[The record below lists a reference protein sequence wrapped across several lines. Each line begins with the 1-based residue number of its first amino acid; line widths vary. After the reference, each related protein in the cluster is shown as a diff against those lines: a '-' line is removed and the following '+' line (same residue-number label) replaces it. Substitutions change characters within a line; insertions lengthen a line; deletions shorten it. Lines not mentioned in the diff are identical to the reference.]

1 MVQSVQRAMVGKMRQ
16 AILPRPASLSNKIA
30 SSSQAK
36 PFVSELG
43 KALATAASQATPGAS
58 PNWAQLSANVGIANS
73 LVPRTGLPA
82 SAALAPIQP
91 VDLRDGA
98 PVATGQVTASGAPLI
113 TPSATPM
120 QNQWGYTGAAATN
133 PYFTTPSNPLQPGYV
148 TGFANWYSPINVTG
162 TSNAPGGGAYTM
174 NGSYGTT
181 QEGAQ
186 EALRLVQTYAPGA
199 TIASNRFGSEGGP
212 YQADAACNEI
222 QLPNGRQINAGLIL
236 NDYYNGGQGVTT
248 MSDQRLQLDVQQS
261 G

>member
-1 MVQSVQRAMVGKMRQ
+1 MMQSIRRAIQGNMGQPVLR
-16 AILPRPASLSNKIA
+16 RPVTSSTNIT

-36 PFVSELG
+36 PFVSVLG
-43 KALATAASQATPGAS
+43 KALATAASQATAS
-58 PNWAQLSANVGIANS
+58 TSSSSGPLNANLGMTGS
-73 LVPRTGLPA
+73 LVTPLAITQSSPSDPRDGTPA
-82 SAALAPIQP
+82 S
-91 VDLRDGA
+91 
-98 PVATGQVTASGAPLI
+98 TGQVTASGAPLI

-148 TGFANWYSPINVTG
+148 TGFANWFSPINVTG

-186 EALRLVQTYAPGA
+186 EALRLVQMYAPGA
-199 TIASNRFGSEGGP
+199 TIVSNQFGSGGGP
-212 YQADAACNEI
+212 YQADAPCNEI
-222 QLPNGRQINAGLIL
+222 QLPNGSQMNAGLVL

-248 MSDQRLQLDVQQS
+248 MSDTRLKLDVQQS